1 MPVKVAGPRIYS
13 SIKFHHLA
21 HGANLTHRASN
32 LYINV
37 TPLVDLMTV
46 LVTFLLMVF
55 SASGQILQ
63 AAKGLELPVAA
74 QQAELQEAPIVMVT
88 SQGISVI
95 IQDQHSSMP
104 QTKDLATIASLLENP
119 PPTMMIDSLLEILKS
134 SAENIKNAIAPLKQ
148 DGKGGKGYTKDQ
160 IIACQRED
168 DKLPAIIKNKV
179 KIICPDGLAIVQ
191 ADKLTDARIINMVV
205 NTARQ
210 AGFEKLLFAVK
221 YQATK

>member
-1 MPVKVAGPRIYS
+1 MPIQIAGPRIYKS
-13 SIKFHHLA
+13 VKFKHLA
-21 HGANLTHRASN
+21 HGANLSHRASN

-63 AAKGLELPVAA
+63 AQKGLELPVAA
-74 QQAELQEAPIVMVT
+74 QQAELQEAPIIMVT
-88 SQGISVI
+88 ANGIGVI
-95 IQDQHSSMP
+95 IQDEHSSIP
-104 QTKDLATIASLLENP
+104 QTKDVATIASLLENP

-134 SAENIKNAIAPLKQ
+134 TAENIKNAVAPLKQ
-148 DGKGGKGYTKDQ
+148 EGSGGKGYTKDQ
-160 IIACQRED
+160 IVACQRED
-168 DKLPAIIKNKV
+168 DKLPAIIKHGA

-221 YQATK
+221 YQNTK

>member
-1 MPVKVAGPRIYS
+1 MPVKIAGPRLYK
-13 SIKFHHLA
+13 SIKFAHLA
-21 HGANLTHRASN
+21 HGANLSHRASN

-37 TPLVDLMTV
+37 TPLVDMMTV

-74 QQAELQEAPIVMVT
+74 QQAELQEAPIIMVT
-88 SQGISVI
+88 ANNISVI
-95 IQDQHSSMP
+95 IQDSGSSIP
-104 QTKDLATIASLLENP
+104 QTKDVATVQSLLENP

-134 SAENIKNAIAPLKQ
+134 SAENIKNNIAPLKAE
-148 DGKGGKGYTKDQ
+148 GSGGKGYTKDQ

-168 DKLPAIIKNKV
+168 DKLPPIIKGKV

-191 ADKLTDARIINMVV
+191 GDKLTDARIINMVV

-221 YQATK
+221 FQNTK